1 MKRIR
6 LTVILAVVAVL
17 CLALAA
23 CQPPHEHQFGQWQ
36 QDETN
41 HWKTC
46 SCGQKSYE
54 GAHAFGSWVVD
65 EPATETE
72 AGSKHAVCTE
82 CGYRIEETIPATGGS
97 HQHEFSDRWYGDEQE
112 HWHECA
118 CGEKAEDPSA
128 KSEGVMTYAEYVAA
142 ELESEVV
149 IETYVQAKQSWW
161 ENKATVY
168 TQDGDEYITNFEAI
182 RALLEQ

>member
-23 CQPPHEHQFGQWQ
+23 CQPPHEHQFGQWHA
-36 QDETN
+36 DETN

-54 GAHAFGSWVVD
+54 GAHTFGSWVVD

-118 CGEKAEDPSA
+118 CGENPTSRRTLPRN
-128 KSEGVMTYAEYVAA
+128 G
-142 ELESEVV
+142 
-149 IETYVQAKQSWW
+149 
-161 ENKATVY
+161 
-168 TQDGDEYITNFEAI
+168 
-182 RALLEQ
+182 